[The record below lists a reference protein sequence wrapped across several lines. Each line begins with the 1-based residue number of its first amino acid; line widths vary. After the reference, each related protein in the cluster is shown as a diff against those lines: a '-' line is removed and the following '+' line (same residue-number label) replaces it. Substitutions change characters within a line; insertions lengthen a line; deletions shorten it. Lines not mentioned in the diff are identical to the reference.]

1 MMIEYS
7 ITPEHEFMR
16 LESSSR
22 PTHLSAVEDALNST
36 LPKLNEM
43 HDLLQ
48 R

>member
-16 LESSSR
+16 LESSNK
-22 PTHLSAVEDALNST
+22 PADVPAMEATLNSS

-43 HDLLQ
+43 HDLL
-48 R
+48 